1 MVDRPAAPKAVPPDD
16 LHGRPPP
23 TGPKLTAVTDT
34 STDPLT
40 ALKAAETAE
49 LDRVR
54 QQFRAHR
61 DAAGRFAEGTKLRTQ
76 AADLDTRGTTL
87 QAAAVTALLDSGM
100 AAADVAAIVG
110 LEPRQVRDLAKH
122 PTTPPAT

>member
-1 MVDRPAAPKAVPPDD
+1 
-16 LHGRPPP
+16 
-23 TGPKLTAVTDT
+23 VTDT

-40 ALKAAETAE
+40 APKAAETAE

-87 QAAAVTALLDSGM
+87 QAAAVTALLDSAM